1 MDEINWTF
9 IVEMLMM
16 VVFFGWVL
24 IQGEK
29 RDYGHKRRK

>member
-9 IVEMLMM
+9 VLAMLMI

-29 RDYGHKRRK
+29 QDYEDRRRK